1 MKLAILPFFLL
12 LSLNVFSEKVYFI
25 NIKDGDV
32 LKSPFLI
39 QFGLR
44 GKGVAPAGVDVTNT
58 GHHHLLINVDEVDYN
73 LPIPSSDQHLHFG
86 LGQTE
91 TNLELPSGKHSL
103 QLVLGDKYHIPHK
116 PPLMSEKIQ
125 IDYNF
130 AIDND
135 FSTFEKNSVDLKFSV
150 NNLITN
156 FGFSE
161 ENGEMGDSNVL
172 SNTTL
177 YKFDD
182 NNYLSF
188 GTRRNRKIN
197 LTEYYDLVYE
207 YKNDCLTAGIKYR
220 KTYYSD
226 RDAKPTE
233 DLLLTLTLFP
243 LVTLEQDVEQN
254 FYRENDLFN

>member
-44 GKGVAPAGVDVTNT
+44 GKGIAPAGVDVTNT

-125 IDYNF
+125 I
-130 AIDND
+130 IV
-135 FSTFEKNSVDLKFSV
+135 K
-150 NNLITN
+150 
-156 FGFSE
+156 
-161 ENGEMGDSNVL
+161 
-172 SNTTL
+172 
-177 YKFDD
+177 
-182 NNYLSF
+182 
-188 GTRRNRKIN
+188 
-197 LTEYYDLVYE
+197 
-207 YKNDCLTAGIKYR
+207 
-220 KTYYSD
+220 
-226 RDAKPTE
+226 
-233 DLLLTLTLFP
+233 
-243 LVTLEQDVEQN
+243 
-254 FYRENDLFN
+254 